1 MRSGLKAFFHDE
13 DGTTLIEYC
22 LLAAMFALVIMLAV
36 STLGTET
43 SNMYRTISDSI
54 LAAAS

>member
-1 MRSGLKAFFHDE
+1 MALWRKTFLQDE
-13 DGTTLIEYC
+13 AGTTAIEYC
-22 LLAAMFALVIMLAV
+22 LMASMFALVIMIAV

-43 SNMYRTISDSI
+43 SNMYDTISDSI